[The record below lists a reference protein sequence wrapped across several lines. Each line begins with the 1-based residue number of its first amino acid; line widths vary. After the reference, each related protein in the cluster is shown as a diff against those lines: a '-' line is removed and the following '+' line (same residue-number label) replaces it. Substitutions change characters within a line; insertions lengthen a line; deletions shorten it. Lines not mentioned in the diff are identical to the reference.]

1 MGEPTPIA
9 LRLATADDVKGLAG
23 LYGACAR
30 EIGAEIYSPAQVAAW
45 ASFGDDE
52 EGFARYVLEPETWVA
67 VDAAGALLG
76 FAGGDEHGEL
86 RSLYVR
92 PGHGR
97 RGLGSALLQRVL
109 RRCHERGLTRLQA
122 WVTPFSLP
130 LLQRAGFEV
139 IATMQAPYQGVMFE
153 RYRVERV
160 DRVDAAAPAAPA
172 PN

>member
-1 MGEPTPIA
+1 MGEPTSIA
-9 LRLATADDVKGLAG
+9 LRRATVDDVPALAA

-30 EIGAEIYSPAQVAAW
+30 ELGPQVYSAAQVDAW
-45 ASFGDDE
+45 ASFEHDA
-52 EGFARYVLEPETWVA
+52 EGFARYVMEPETWVA
-67 VDAAGALLG
+67 VAEDGVPLG
-76 FAGGDEHGEL
+76 FSGADAHGEI

-97 RGLGSALLQRVL
+97 HGLGGALLERVL
-109 RRCHERGLTRLQA
+109 LRCHERGLKRLQA

-160 DRVDAAAPAAPA
+160 DAAAPG

>member
-1 MGEPTPIA
+1 MGEPTSIA
-9 LRLATADDVKGLAG
+9 LRLATVDDVPALAA

-30 EIGAEIYSPAQVAAW
+30 ELGPQVYSAAQVDAW
-45 ASFGDDE
+45 ASFEHDA

-67 VDAAGALLG
+67 LADDGAPLG
-76 FAGGDEHGEL
+76 FAGADDHGEL

-92 PGHGR
+92 PDHGR
-97 RGLGSALLQRVL
+97 HGLGGRLLTQVL
-109 RRCHERGLTRLQA
+109 RRCRERGLVRLQA

-153 RYRVERV
+153 RYRVQRLDPV
-160 DRVDAAAPAAPA
+160 APPG
-172 PN
+172 

>member
-1 MGEPTPIA
+1 MGEPTSIA
-9 LRLATADDVKGLAG
+9 LRRATAEDVPALAA

-30 EIGAEIYSPAQVAAW
+30 EIGPQVYSAAQVAAW
-45 ASFGDDE
+45 ASFEHDD

-67 VDAAGALLG
+67 VDAAGTLLG
-76 FAGGDEHGEL
+76 FAGADEHGEL

-97 RGLGSALLQRVL
+97 RGLGATLLARLLL
-109 RRCHERGLTRLQA
+109 RCRERGLTRLQA

-160 DRVDAAAPAAPA
+160 ERVDAVAPPAPA